1 MQKNRIVSLMVI
13 SGLCSIHG
21 LLADDKKPAAKP
33 EVKKEQTV
41 LVTGDAKVVPLKVK
55 VVNGFQAAGSTL
67 FGNEIRAELTDK
79 KDVLEKE
86 MRAEQQKL
94 MQANN
99 EFVSKSPTMNES
111 SREKEEKKLA
121 KMERDFKIKA
131 QESNEE
137 LETAMRK
144 RMEDIG
150 IEFEMAVAD
159 YGKQAGL
166 DMVIDEVSGR
176 PIYVAEHLKCTED
189 IITKMDI
196 SYNKKH
202 AADSKKVAAAPKSE
216 KTTAKV

>member
-1 MQKNRIVSLMVI
+1 MIF
-13 SGLCSIHG
+13 SGLCGANSM
-21 LLADDKKPAAKP
+21 LLADDKKPAVAAKP
-33 EVKKEQTV
+33 AEVKKQQTV
-41 LVTGDAKVVPLKVK
+41 LVTNDVKVAPLKVK
-55 VVNGFQAAGSTL
+55 VVNGFQAAGNTL
-67 FGNEIRAELTDK
+67 FGNEIRTELTEK
-79 KDVLEKE
+79 KDALEKE
-86 MRAEQQKL
+86 MRTEQQKL

-99 EFVSKSPTMNES
+99 EFVSKSPTMNEAA
-111 SREKEEKKLA
+111 REKEEKKLA

-131 QESNEE
+131 QEYNDE

-176 PIYVAEHLKCTED
+176 PIYVAEHLKCSED

-196 SYNKKH
+196 NYNKKH
-202 AADSKKVAAAPKSE
+202 SADSKKVAAAPKSE
-216 KTTAKV
+216 KAATAKV